1 LVDAFERPA
10 WHRLAS
16 CRGTPTAW
24 WSPPESAR
32 PDDPVVMRAA
42 AICADCPVPFAGVSG
57 SNFENN
63 TSDLR
68 CEVNLLM
75 HVRSAKAA
83 RRVAA
88 T

>member
-1 LVDAFERPA
+1 VVRVGAGTEPPLVVYTTRIGALYMGSM
-10 WHRLAS
+10 RL
-16 CRGTPTAW
+16 
-24 WSPPESAR
+24 
-32 PDDPVVMRAA
+32 DLDPV
-42 AICADCPVPFAGVSG
+42 AGVSV

-63 TSDLR
+63 TSDIR
-68 CEVNLLM
+68 AEINVLM

>member
-1 LVDAFERPA
+1 MGA
-10 WHRLAS
+10 
-16 CRGTPTAW
+16 
-24 WSPPESAR
+24 
-32 PDDPVVMRAA
+32 MR
-42 AICADCPVPFAGVSG
+42 IDLDPFAGVSG

-68 CEVNLLM
+68 CEVNVLM